1 MKIMNRYG
9 KVIALSA
16 AALAMT
22 AALTVE
28 SAMAYFTTYTEAGG
42 SGIVSLGSK
51 TEIDEDVSQMT
62 KHVTIKN
69 TSTNECFVRVKV
81 FSGTDVTCTPTG
93 SNWSYNERDRFW
105 YYGPIVAPG
114 KTAEVLD
121 VKIEYT
127 GEKPQDFNVV
137 IVQECTPV
145 IYDEDDNA
153 TANWDAV
160 VYSGTGEEADK

>member
-9 KVIALSA
+9 KVIAMSV

-42 SGIVSLGSK
+42 SGIVSLGPK
-51 TEIDEDVSQMT
+51 TEIDETVSEMT

-69 TSTNECFVRVKV
+69 TSINECFVRVKV
-81 FSGTDVTCTPTG
+81 FSGTDVACTPAG
-93 SNWSYNERDRFW
+93 GNWSYKEGDGYW
-105 YYGPIVAPG
+105 YYGPIMAPG
-114 KTAEVLD
+114 ETAEVLD
-121 VKIEYT
+121 IKIEYK
-127 GEKPQDFNVV
+127 GEQPQDFNVV
-137 IVQECTPV
+137 VVQECTPA
-145 IYDEDDNA
+145 IYDEGGNA

-160 VYSGTGEEADK
+160 VYSSTGEEADK